1 MVPQQVH
8 QHAKRATAMTI
19 VEDIVTRRKRLRFR
33 SWHRGSKEADIILG
47 NFAEKVLVTLTEAE
61 LDLYE
66 DLIEEP
72 DSDIV
77 SWITGGKTPP
87 ARFENAV
94 MKRLQRLDYVDIT
107 S

>member
-1 MVPQQVH
+1 
-8 QHAKRATAMTI
+8 MTSP
-19 VEDIVTRRKRLRFR
+19 EDIAVRRKRLRFR

-47 NFAEKVLVTLTEAE
+47 NFAEKLLASLTEAE

-77 SWITGGKTPP
+77 SWITGGKEPP
-87 ARFENAV
+87 ARFQSALLR
-94 MKRLQRLDYVDIT
+94 RLQRLDYVDIT

>member
-1 MVPQQVH
+1 
-8 QHAKRATAMTI
+8 MTKH
-19 VEDIVTRRKRLRFR
+19 EDIATRRKRLKFR

-47 NFAEKVLVTLTEAE
+47 NFADKVLASLSEAE

-72 DSDIV
+72 DADIV
-77 SWITGGKTPP
+77 SWITGGKIPP

-94 MKRLQRLDYVDIT
+94 MERLQRLDYVDIT

>member
-1 MVPQQVH
+1 M
-8 QHAKRATAMTI
+8 
-19 VEDIVTRRKRLRFR
+19 
-33 SWHRGSKEADIILG
+33 G
-47 NFAEKVLVTLTEAE
+47 NFADKILPMLTVAE

-72 DSDIV
+72 DCDIV

-87 ARFENAV
+87 PRFDTNV
-94 MKRLQRLDYVDIT
+94 MKLLQALDYVDIT